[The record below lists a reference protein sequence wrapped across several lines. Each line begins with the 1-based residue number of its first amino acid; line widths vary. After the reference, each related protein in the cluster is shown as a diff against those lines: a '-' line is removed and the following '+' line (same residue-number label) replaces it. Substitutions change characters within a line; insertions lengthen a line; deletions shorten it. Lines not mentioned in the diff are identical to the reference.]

1 MIKVI
6 PSLALLSVLTSC
18 GFNTSPAELKKLD
31 LVNSNIISI
40 RAINEDVGTF
50 MVRLEAPGL
59 IESADTTSG
68 KITINK
74 AQKSLVLTQ
83 QQEFVEA
90 IKKIDPNIH
99 VLYST
104 KLVMNT
110 VTIVASPKLMKTIN
124 GLPMVKNVREAT
136 LYGAPKNVTLEMTQT
151 ALQKGIED
159 LTRKNSVSF
168 IGGLEAREELN
179 LTGKGLRI
187 GIIDTGI
194 DYTHTMFGGSG
205 SVEEFKAINPDI
217 EAPNF
222 PNDKILGGIDLVG
235 DKFSPGSP
243 YKEHKIARPDKNPL
257 DYNGHGTHVA
267 GTVAG
272 IGDGVNTY
280 DGVAP
285 DAKLYGIKV
294 FGQNSTN
301 DSVVIAALEYSI
313 DPNGDLDPSDRL
325 DIVNLSLGGPY
336 GKPSI
341 NYAEAVKNTV
351 RAGVSFVAAAGN
363 SGNNPYIVGA
373 PSTAAEAFSV
383 AAGIDY
389 MSHNIQVAGS
399 EVQLDGESKVVSS
412 PYATFSKEMA
422 EGDVISAETAYVG
435 LASEE
440 LNEEMRVQVN
450 GKIAIIDRGGNPFF
464 DKATYALNAG
474 AVGVVIVNN
483 VPDAPSAPGGGEG
496 KMSIPVVMISKAEGQ
511 KIKDALKSGAT
522 TSFSFSK
529 EHVFEMPE
537 YIDTVTGF
545 SSRGPRSEDG
555 LIKPEIVAPGQQI
568 TSAATGTG
576 NKGERLNGTSMAS
589 PHMAGVMALIKQRF
603 PNLSVMDHK
612 HILMSTAKIIND
624 HTGVRY
630 PVTAQGAG
638 RVDVMKAAQAKLLPS
653 RGGFSLG
660 KVNLLEGKTKTEK
673 VKLTNLTS
681 EEISFSLKAELSE
694 GMTLA
699 EASQQYTVPA
709 NGSIEVSLTFG
720 MGLASK
726 DRSNYEGYVKLVNGS
741 EEIAHF
747 PVLAVIHQTSWIKT
761 AGRSQDDKKL
771 SLTLKNYSSV
781 KGLALPFNLIAT
793 DERKPDA
800 GSLAHI
806 RSRACDLKS
815 AGYRLVSRE
824 VEVEK
829 GEGEEKVKVKENQT
843 FLQLGAK
850 LYESVSDWEACEL
863 TVLIDSNNDGVADQE
878 WVGTKGGNLPGVTK
892 SLPDA
897 FYSML
902 LDASK
907 AKEIRSQY
915 EVVQNESR
923 GEDKKEQ
930 DYRPALQWIGTYSP
944 FQMSSV
950 TMMEVELGKLQ
961 VNKEG
966 TLKVKIAALNEGGD
980 SIMADDYLM
989 NDDMW
994 HEISLQ
1000 NTTAMPEVVELKSF
1014 ETTTVMIPKQ
1024 KSGGKIVL
1032 YSPTNSDGGNGDN
1045 DVQEIIVR

>member
-1 MIKVI
+1 MKVI

-18 GFNTSPAELKKLD
+18 GFSTSPAELKKLD

-50 MVRLEAPGL
+50 MVRLAAPGL
-59 IESADTTSG
+59 IESADINSG
-68 KITINK
+68 KITINE
-74 AQKSLVLTQ
+74 AQKNLVLTQ

-90 IKKIDPNIH
+90 IKKIDPSIY

-110 VTIVASPKLMKTIN
+110 VTVVASPKLMKSIN
-124 GLPMVKNVREAT
+124 NLPMVKNVREAT
-136 LYGAPKNVTLEMTQT
+136 LYSAPKNVSQDDVQK
-151 ALQKGIED
+151 ALQRRIED

-168 IGGLEAREELN
+168 IGALEAREELN

-205 SVEEFKAINPDI
+205 SVDEFKGINADLDDPK
-217 EAPNF
+217 F

-301 DSVVIAALEYSI
+301 DAVVIAALEYSL

-363 SGNNPYIVGA
+363 SGNNPFIVGA

-389 MSHNIQVAGS
+389 MAHNIQVAGS
-399 EVQLDGESKVVSS
+399 EVKIDGEAKVVSS

-422 EGDVISAETAYVG
+422 EDDIITAETAYVG

-440 LNEEMRVQVN
+440 LSEELSAQVN
-450 GKIAIIDRGGNPFF
+450 GKIALIDRGGNPFF
-464 DKATYALNAG
+464 DKATFALNAG

-483 VPDAPSAPGGGEG
+483 VADAPSAPGGGEG

-511 KIKDALKSGAT
+511 KIKNALKNGAAAT
-522 TSFSFSK
+522 FSFSK
-529 EHVFEMPE
+529 EHKFEMPE

-603 PNLSVMDHK
+603 PELSVLDHK
-612 HILMSTAKIIND
+612 YILMSTAKIIND
-624 HTGVRY
+624 HTGARY

-660 KVNLLEGKTKTEK
+660 KVNLIEGKTKSEK
-673 VKLTNLTS
+673 MTLTNLTS
-681 EEISFSLKAELSE
+681 EEIRFSLKAELSE

-699 EASQQYTVPA
+699 EANKEYTVPA
-709 NGSIEVSLTFG
+709 NGTVEVTLTFR
-720 MGLASK
+720 MGLTSK
-726 DRSNYEGYVKLVNGS
+726 DRSNYEGFVKLVNGS
-741 EEIAHF
+741 DEIAHF
-747 PVLAVIHQTSWIKT
+747 PVLAVIHQTSWITTSGK
-761 AGRSQDDKKL
+761 SQDEKSL
-771 SLTLKNYSSV
+771 NLTLKNYSSV

-815 AGYRLVSRE
+815 AGYRLVSKE
-824 VEVEK
+824 VEV
-829 GEGEEKVKVKENQT
+829 GEGEAKAKEKRT

-878 WVGTKGGNLPGVTK
+878 WVGTKGSSLPGVTK
-892 SLPDA
+892 ALPDA

-902 LDASK
+902 LDATK

-915 EVVQNESR
+915 EVIQNESR
-923 GEDKKEQ
+923 GEDKKDQ
-930 DYRPALQWIGTYSP
+930 DYRPALSWIGTYSP

-950 TMMEVELGKLQ
+950 TMMEVELDKLQ
-961 VNKEG
+961 KNEEG
-966 TLKVKIAALNEGGD
+966 TLRVKVAALNEGGD

-994 HEISLQ
+994 HEISVKD
-1000 NTTAMPEVVELKSF
+1000 TTAMPEVVELKAF
-1014 ETTTVMIPKQ
+1014 EATTVMIPKQ

-1045 DVQEIIVR
+1045 DAQEIIVR